1 VDISVGITA
10 PNAPAGVLWLMTA
23 AMVLGRLEFFPIFVA
38 LLRLVGDLPAPR
50 VRPTRSSNV

>member
-1 VDISVGITA
+1 MGITA